1 MTAHQH
7 EPHTHDTAP
16 ATPEAEVDEER
27 LCEEVE
33 LLGDNAIR
41 ILRLNPHLPQMPRY
55 ESQEVDGERY
65 YFEAG
70 TLYPLYQD
78 EQGNQV
84 SLDDSRVLRVGVGQ
98 PPALYPRCLQDGQLH
113 RASPNAVGAFDLD
126 VVPPEQAH
134 AILDS
139 SEFLR
144 TIMALATK
152 QDGFEPDQIT
162 TTNEGLRQQAAEERQ
177 EQAAAAQERAKQR
190 VADKA
195 AEQRRTDQREHF
207 DQLLARLDLPAA
219 AALACA
225 RLAAGDEGRVE
236 LQPIHPDP
244 EESANCH
251 GACDEDNVV
260 RGELHKIKIPGYVL
274 NLMYMHING
283 VTSNYVT
290 AAEAPRNTA
299 APAINRHFNP
309 GDEIIDHLDASTAAA
324 AEREALLHEQHPHA
338 PETEHPLADT
348 IRAYI
353 ERIEIPENGVGR
365 IGVPLKKGKIDGEPD
380 TDYDRLRNIKTAVE
394 ALASDYP
401 DYTFGVVKTKL
412 GGIKITATQKQS
424 TTH

>member
-1 MTAHQH
+1 MTAHHH
-7 EPHTHDTAP
+7 EPRTHDTNP
-16 ATPEAEVDEER
+16 VTPETEVDEER

-134 AILDS
+134 AILGS

-144 TIMALATK
+144 TIMDLATK

-177 EQAAAAQERAKQR
+177 EQATAAQKRTARREANQ
-190 VADKA
+190 A
-195 AEQRRTDQREHF
+195 AEQRRAEERNRRE
-207 DQLLARLDLPAA
+207 QLLARLDLPAVA
-219 AALACA
+219 ARACVD
-225 RLAAGDEGRVE
+225 AANTTGGYGYAKLPD
-236 LQPIHPDP
+236 IHRDP
-244 EESANCH
+244 EAQANCH
-251 GACDEDNVV
+251 GDCDEVIDARVAL
-260 RGELHKIKIPGYVL
+260 GGLDTPGFVL
-274 NLMYMHING
+274 DIMAVGAEYYI
-283 VTSNYVT
+283 T
-290 AAEAPRNTA
+290 ATA
-299 APAINRHFNP
+299 APRDTPAPMVNRHFNP
-309 GDEIIDHLDASTAAA
+309 GGEIIGHLEDSTAAA
-324 AEREALLHEQHPHA
+324 TGREQFLHDQHVHE
-338 PETEHPLADT
+338 PEAEHPLADT
-348 IRAYI
+348 IREYI

-365 IGVPLKKGKIDGEPD
+365 IGIPLKKGSIDGEPD
-380 TDYDRLRNIKTAVE
+380 TDYDRLRNIRTAVE
-394 ALASDYP
+394 ALAPDYP
-401 DYTFGVVKTKL
+401 DYTFEVVKTRF
-412 GGIKITATQKQS
+412 GGVKITATQKQS